1 MPQFCTQSIHI
12 LFINV
17 LFNIFKNSKMKK
29 LLIPSTLILFSALV
43 FSCKKEVVNTPITDN
58 LTTLYQATFTGASG
72 HTTTGTVKLAKD
84 AAGKKYLVFDNFK
97 TDSGPDLRVYLSEDL
112 SANNYTEI
120 TNKVVNGTYQL
131 NVDNS
136 VDTDKK
142 RKVLIWCKAF
152 SVLFGS
158 ADLK

>member
-1 MPQFCTQSIHI
+1 
-12 LFINV
+12 
-17 LFNIFKNSKMKK
+17 MKK
-29 LLIPSTLILFSALV
+29 LSISLTVILMSMLT
-43 FSCKKEVVNTPITDN
+43 FSCKKEVTNPPSTTITDG
-58 LTTLYQATFTGASG
+58 LTTIYQATFTGSSG
-72 HTTTGTVKLAKD
+72 HTTTGTVKLSKD
-84 AAGKKYLVFDNFK
+84 AASKKYLVFDNFK

-112 SANNYTEI
+112 GASNYTEI
-120 TNKVVNGTYQL
+120 TNKVINGTYQL
-131 NVDNS
+131 TVDNG

>member
-1 MPQFCTQSIHI
+1 
-12 LFINV
+12 
-17 LFNIFKNSKMKK
+17 MKK
-29 LLIPSTLILFSALV
+29 LSISLTVILVSMLT
-43 FSCKKEVVNTPITDN
+43 FSCKKEVTNPPSTTIMDG
-58 LTTLYQATFTGASG
+58 LTTIYQGTFTGSSG

-84 AAGKKYLVFDNFK
+84 SSGKKYLVFDNFK
-97 TDSGPDLRVYLSEDL
+97 TDSGPDLKVYLSEDL
-112 SANNYTEI
+112 GASNYTEI
-120 TNKVVNGTYQL
+120 TNKVINGSYQL
-131 NVDNS
+131 NVDAS

>member
-1 MPQFCTQSIHI
+1 
-12 LFINV
+12 
-17 LFNIFKNSKMKK
+17 MKK
-29 LLIPSTLILFSALV
+29 LSISLTVILVSMLT
-43 FSCKKEVVNTPITDN
+43 FSCKKEVTNPPSTTIMDG
-58 LTTLYQATFTGASG
+58 LTTIYQGTFTGSSG

-84 AAGKKYLVFDNFK
+84 SSGKKYLVFDNFK
-97 TDSGPDLRVYLSEDL
+97 TDSGPDLKVYLAEDL
-112 SANNYTEI
+112 GASNYTEI
-120 TNKVVNGTYQL
+120 SNKVINGTYQL
-131 NVDNS
+131 NVDSS

>member
-1 MPQFCTQSIHI
+1 MRKLTICLAVM
-12 LFINV
+12 LF
-17 LFNIFKNSKMKK
+17 
-29 LLIPSTLILFSALV
+29 STLM
-43 FSCKKEVVNTPITDN
+43 FSCKKDEVVNAPVTTVTAN
-58 LTTLYQATFTGASG
+58 LTTIYQATFTGSG

-84 AAGKKYLVFDNFK
+84 ADGKKYLVFDNFK

-120 TNKVVNGTYQL
+120 TNKVINGSFQLDVNA
-131 NVDNS
+131 S

-142 RKVLIWCKAF
+142 RKVLIWCKSF

>member
-1 MPQFCTQSIHI
+1 
-12 LFINV
+12 
-17 LFNIFKNSKMKK
+17 MKK
-29 LLIPSTLILFSALV
+29 LRIFVALILMSFLA
-43 FSCKKEVVNTPITDN
+43 FSCKKEVTNPPSTVITDN
-58 LTTLYQATFTGASG
+58 LTTIYQGTFTASA
-72 HTTTGTVKLAKD
+72 HATTGTVKLVKD

-120 TNKVVNGTYQL
+120 TNKVINGSYQL
-131 NVDNS
+131 TVDS
-136 VDTDKK
+136 GVDTDKK

>member
-1 MPQFCTQSIHI
+1 
-12 LFINV
+12 
-17 LFNIFKNSKMKK
+17 MKK
-29 LLIPSTLILFSALV
+29 LGFFATFILVSLGT
-43 FSCKKEVVNTPITDN
+43 FSCKKEVTNAPSTVITNN
-58 LTTLYQATFTGASG
+58 LTTLYQGTFTASA
-72 HTTTGTVKLAKD
+72 HATTGTVKLAKD

-120 TNKVVNGTYQL
+120 TNKVINGSYQL
-131 NVDNS
+131 TVDNS
-136 VDTDKK
+136 VDTEKK